1 MMKKGICIL
10 LLATAAVG
18 FTGCSGTV
26 ETEKVYNTE
35 PQNPKS
41 MFVELEQAGIWK
53 IVYDKK
59 TKVMYAVS
67 YGGYNSGTFTLLVD
81 ENGNPRIWDGDWS
94 GYEKGCY
101 E

>member
-1 MMKKGICIL
+1 MKKTICIL
-10 LLATAAVG
+10 LLAFAFAG

-26 ETEKVYNTE
+26 ETEKVDNTE

-41 MFVELEQAGIWK
+41 MFVEVERAGIWK

-67 YGGYNSGTFTLLVD
+67 YGVYNGGTFTLLVD